1 MVRWPLIIG
10 SFSLGGA
17 ISLKNRA
24 TIARVLVRLSGLFVV
39 ASLARKGDDIVKM
52 RTK

>member
-1 MVRWPLIIG
+1 MIGWVLSIG
-10 SFSLGGA
+10 SFSLSGA
-17 ISLKNRA
+17 ISVKNRA
-24 TIARVLVRLSGLFVV
+24 TTARVLVRLSGLFFV